1 MIIDADLKAWLADRA
16 AHRRCEADAQRFGRE
31 WGVTAPHVNFDAAMA
46 ALPADASAETVT
58 GAAVALFADDAW
70 LDNLI
75 GRLAGAMRGDQW
87 FEPPFRALHTDIH
100 TGLLV
105 YEDSH
110 LTIAAGASKLA
121 SLALRKQAGRGKGS
135 VNFTG
140 QVSVLKFLKA
150 GGVRLAFWDCD
161 PIGPSFSGADA
172 GRCRPAGSRAIAD
185 GEVVIV
191 DGRRQGFI
199 IEHATANFVVVQ
211 ANVKTGQAPV
221 SVEYDGESRAFI
233 GCSAVDEGDCRI
245 QMVAT
250 LARTLGHEGAFAAI
264 AGFLDHPSFFVRW
277 HAMKELLGI
286 DVAAAWPHLKRM
298 AIRDPHPEPR
308 AAARKVLDRI
318 AAAPTTRRRAA

>member
-1 MIIDADLKAWLADRA
+1 MIIDADLKAWLTDRA
-16 AHRRCEADAQRFGRE
+16 AHRRCDADTHAFGDE
-31 WGVTAPHVNFDAAMA
+31 WGATAPHRDFDAAMA
-46 ALPADASAETVT
+46 ALPRDASAEAVT
-58 GAAVALFADDAW
+58 AAAIALLSDDGW
-70 LDNLI
+70 LDSLVA
-75 GRLAGAMRGDQW
+75 RLAGAMRGSQW

-110 LTIAAGASKLA
+110 LSIAAGASRLTA
-121 SLALRKQAGRGKGS
+121 LALRKQAGRGKGS

-140 QVSVLKFLKA
+140 QISILKFVKA
-150 GGVRLAFWDCD
+150 GGVRMAFWECD
-161 PIGPSFSGADA
+161 PIGPEFSGASA
-172 GRCRPAGSRAIAD
+172 GQCRPAGTRAIAD
-185 GEVVIV
+185 GEIVAV
-191 DGRRQGFI
+191 DGRRESFVF
-199 IEHATANFVVVQ
+199 EHAAANFVVIQ

-221 SVEYDGESRAFI
+221 SAEYDCGSRGFI

-250 LARTLGHEGAFAAI
+250 LARTLGHEEAFAAI

-308 AAARKVLDRI
+308 AAARLVLDRI
-318 AAAPTTRRRAA
+318 AAAPVLPRKAA

>member
-1 MIIDADLKAWLADRA
+1 MIIDADLKEWLADRA
-16 AHRRCEADAQRFGRE
+16 AHRRCEADAFGFGRE
-31 WGVTAPHVNFDAAMA
+31 WGETAPHRDFDAAMA
-46 ALPADASAETVT
+46 ALPGDAPVETVV
-58 GAAVALFADDAW
+58 AAAQALLADDAW
-70 LDNLI
+70 VDNLVA
-75 GRLAGAMRGDQW
+75 RLAGAMRQNPW

-110 LTIAAGASKLA
+110 LTVAAGASKLT
-121 SLALRKQAGRGKGS
+121 SLARRKQAGRGKGS
-135 VNFTG
+135 INFTG

-150 GGVRLAFWDCD
+150 RGVRIAFWECD
-161 PIGPSFSGADA
+161 PIGPEFSAASA
-172 GRCRPAGSRAIAD
+172 GRCRPAGARAIAD
-185 GEVVIV
+185 GEIIVV
-191 DGRRQGFI
+191 DGRRQGFVF
-199 IEHATANFVVVQ
+199 EHVAANFVVAQ

-221 SVEYDGESRAFI
+221 SAEYDRESRAFL

-250 LARTLGHEGAFAAI
+250 LARTLGHKDAFAAI

-286 DVAAAWPHLKRM
+286 DVAAAWPHLKKM

-308 AAARKVLDRI
+308 AAARMVLDRI
-318 AAAPTTRRRAA
+318 AATPPRKAA

>member
-1 MIIDADLKAWLADRA
+1 MIIDADLKAWLSDRA
-16 AHRRCEADAQRFGRE
+16 AHRRCEAEAHAFGRE
-31 WGVTAPHVNFDAAMA
+31 WGVTAPHIDFDAAMA
-46 ALPADASAETVT
+46 ALPADASAAAVT
-58 GAAVALFADDAW
+58 AAAVALIADDAW
-70 LDNLI
+70 VHKLVA
-75 GRLAGAMRGDQW
+75 RLAGAMRDDPW

-100 TGLLV
+100 SGLLA

-110 LTIAAGASKLA
+110 LTIAAGASKLT

-140 QVSVLKFLKA
+140 QISILKFLKA
-150 GGVRLAFWDCD
+150 GGVRLAFWECE
-161 PIGPSFSGADA
+161 PIGADFSGARA
-172 GRCRPAGSRAIAD
+172 GQCRPAGSRAIAD
-185 GEVVIV
+185 GEIVVV
-191 DGRRQGFI
+191 DGRRESFVF
-199 IEHATANFVVVQ
+199 EHAAANFVVVQ

-221 SVEYDGESRAFI
+221 SVEYDCGTRGFI

-250 LARTLGHEGAFAAI
+250 LARTLGHEDAFAAI
-264 AGFLDHPSFFVRW
+264 AGFLGHPSFFVRW

-308 AAARKVLDRI
+308 AAARMVLDRI
-318 AAAPTTRRRAA
+318 ASAPVKRRAA